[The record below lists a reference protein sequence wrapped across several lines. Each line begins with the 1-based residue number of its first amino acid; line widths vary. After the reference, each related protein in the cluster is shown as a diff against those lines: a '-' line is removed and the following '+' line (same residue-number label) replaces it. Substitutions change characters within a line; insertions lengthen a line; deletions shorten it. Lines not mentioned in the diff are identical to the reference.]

1 MKRLL
6 VLFVI
11 VVAVF
16 AGCNKI
22 GKDSFRISGKL
33 TNGIEKQIYFLE
45 MTGQGLKPLDTIN
58 LNKDGEFKFTYK
70 LKEPS
75 IFVLMANPNDYI
87 TIIPQNQED
96 IIVSGVYNSFSNT
109 YTIQNSKQSQLLQEL
124 NKEYIRTNAILVEI
138 KQTLHENKYEENI
151 VEIREQL
158 LEKYTILEIHQ
169 KEVIKKFL
177 NNNKGSLACI
187 IGLYR
192 SFDNHYLFNLNTDLD
207 IYEGVYAEMQ
217 KTYPYN
223 QHTIGLKNLI
233 RDAKKKQNQ
242 PQAEPKKELAN
253 KK

>member
-1 MKRLL
+1 MKRILIL
-6 VLFVI
+6 VVLI
-11 VVAVF
+11 GGIF

-33 TNGIEKQIYFLE
+33 SNAEEKQLIFME
-45 MTGQGLKPLDTIN
+45 MTNQEFNPLDTIN
-58 LNKDGEFKFTYK
+58 LDKNGEFKFTYK
-70 LKEPS
+70 LTEPG
-75 IFVLMANPNDYI
+75 IFVLMASPNNYI
-87 TIIPQNQED
+87 TLIPQKQED
-96 IIVSGVYNSFSNT
+96 IIIEGFFNSLSSS
-109 YTIQNSKQSQLLQEL
+109 YTITNSKESELLRDL
-124 NKEYIRTNAILVEI
+124 NKEYIRTNAILAEI
-138 KQTLHENKYEENI
+138 KQTLHENKYANNFDEL
-151 VEIREQL
+151 RGQL
-158 LEKYTILEIHQ
+158 LNQYTILELHQ
-169 KEVIKKFL
+169 KDVIKKFL
-177 NNNKGSLACI
+177 DNNKGSLACI